1 MRERV
6 ASRFL
11 LRSAL
16 SAIVGIGLFV
26 SWVPA
31 PAARAAAAMTPVVQ
45 QVSLDAPPQSDPTIV
60 RSRYVLMTAGIL
72 PVPSAADQQPGLPTP
87 NIRLDLFDDVSVVAV
102 FDRFD
107 ANPRGVT
114 WVGRVQGSEGSTV
127 TLVYGDDGLVQGNVL
142 TLEGTYTIRP
152 APDDVRAS
160 RPQADGVLHVI
171 AQIDLSKRRSIAPS
185 VSVATPAAAS
195 AASTASIGPQSQ
207 PDSPAFIDLM
217 VVYTPGAAAAVAG
230 GATGLLNRIDL
241 MVSEVNTSFANS
253 GVTQR
258 LRLAHVAQV
267 PYQTAIAD
275 LTYFTDLENL
285 RNGAPGLDGVA
296 ALRNLYS
303 ADLVTMIGRND
314 TLYPGFPA
322 CSNAYHM
329 DNPSAAFEAFAFS
342 VVDIWCTSTTRTF
355 AETLAFNMGLRYDWF
370 TDNGTTPYTYAH
382 GHVNPVGDGNSR
394 FRTLM
399 ADFMLCN
406 AYGVACQTLLR
417 WSNPDQTLNGVPLG
431 VPAGTRANCATG
443 ATDANTCDAD
453 ARLALNNTAPFV
465 ANFRDAPETAPG
477 AFAKTGPADQ
487 IILNTSSTL
496 LSWQTASFVEAYEY
510 CYDTTNNDA
519 CDGSWIPSTAISALL
534 TGVIPSTTYYWQ
546 VRALNAH
553 GVTQANGGVWW
564 RFSRQAQLPAAF
576 NKIAPAN
583 SAVGQPVGLTLSW
596 QVSTDAASYE
606 YCYDTTN
613 NSACDGSWNS
623 TAATSVSVTGLG
635 TATTYYWQ
643 VRAINPTGIA
653 GADGNSWWSF
663 ATTASGPSYPVIT
676 LAGLGWVY
684 GSTDGIGSVARFDSP
699 TGVAATAA
707 GTVYVADSSNSTIRK
722 ITPTGRVTTFAG
734 LAGFWDSTD
743 GAGSAARFS
752 GPAAVAVDNAG
763 TVYVADKYNY
773 TIRKITPAGV
783 VTTLAGLAGSPG
795 TADGVGS
802 AARFNSPEGVA
813 VDTAGN
819 VYVADT
825 TSNTIRKITPA
836 GAVTTLA
843 GLAGSSGT
851 ADGVESV
858 ARFFWPTGIAVDSAG
873 TVYVAD
879 RLNNRIRK
887 ITPAGAVTTLAGS
900 TQGNVDGVGTGAR
913 FYQPAGIAVHST
925 GMMYVVE
932 LGNRS
937 IRQVTPGGGVTT
949 LAGLA
954 SNYGIADGFGSN
966 AQFITPTS
974 VAVDGSG
981 TIYVADKDGHTIRAR
996 GPAASGPNLL
1006 TNSDFSSGGSG
1017 WQLYST
1023 PDNSY
1028 VSAAV
1033 VNGVFQFTRVPPP
1046 AGTSNSATVFQNT
1059 GQAVPSGTSLL
1070 ALFALGNSSSVRK
1083 RISVLVL
1090 DHDFSDLSVCT
1101 FWLPPNLPLKGYS
1114 MRTHT
1119 TKAWTNASIY
1129 FYAATEGSNGGAYRL
1144 DDVALQVQ
1152 PDGPVT
1158 STSCLDPLT
1167 AFGGIDPTGPSLLVN
1182 GDFGTGTLAPWG
1194 LFGTITQ
1201 RIAGGVFE
1209 FIRESNAPPS
1219 GVVVQA
1225 TGQTMYSGELMSA
1238 TFQLGN
1244 SSPVRKRVTVILHD
1258 SDFSDLSACTF
1269 WLAPG
1274 QPLSSY
1280 VYRTYATKAWTNAM
1294 ISFYPA
1300 TTDSL
1305 QWIRLDNVTLQRTP
1319 STVIAGTHCIEPGGD

>member
-1 MRERV
+1 
-6 ASRFL
+6 L
-11 LRSAL
+11 P
-16 SAIVGIGLFV
+16 AIVGIGLFV
-26 SWVPA
+26 TWVPA
-31 PAARAAAAMTPVVQ
+31 PAARAAADLTPVGQ
-45 QVSLDAPPQSDPTIV
+45 QVSLDAPPQADPTIV
-60 RSRYVLMTAGIL
+60 RSRYVLMTTGIL
-72 PVPSAADQQPGLPTP
+72 PAPSLEDQQRGVPTP

-107 ANPRGVT
+107 KNPRGVT

-142 TLEGTYTIRP
+142 TLDGTYTIRP
-152 APDDVRAS
+152 APDDVRAA

-171 AQIDLSKRRSIAPS
+171 AQIDLSKGRRRASA
-185 VSVATPAAAS
+185 VSVAIPAAAGG
-195 AASTASIGPQSQ
+195 ASTASLGPQSQ
-207 PDSPAFIDLM
+207 PDSPGFIDLM

-230 GATGLLNRIDL
+230 GATGLRNRIDL
-241 MVSEVNTSFANS
+241 MVSEVNTSFSNS

-267 PYQTAIAD
+267 PYETVIAD
-275 LTYFTDLENL
+275 LTYSTDLENL
-285 RNGAPGLDGVA
+285 RNGAPGLEGVA

-314 TLYPGFPA
+314 SFFPAFPA
-322 CSNAYHM
+322 CSNAYQM

-355 AETLAFNMGLRYDWF
+355 AEALATNMGLRYDWF
-370 TDNGTTPYTYAH
+370 TDNSTTPYTYAH

-431 VPAGTRANCATG
+431 VPAGTRADCAVG
-443 ATDANTCDAD
+443 ALDANTCDAD

-477 AFAKTGPADQ
+477 EFSKTGPADQ
-487 IILNTSSTL
+487 TILNSSSTL
-496 LSWQTASFVEAYEY
+496 LSWQTASFVESYEY

-519 CDGSWIPSTAISALL
+519 CDGSWIPITATSAQV

-553 GVTQANGGVWW
+553 GVTQANGSVWW

-613 NSACDGSWNS
+613 NSACDGSWTS
-623 TAATSVSVTGLG
+623 TAATSASVTGLG
-635 TATTYYWQ
+635 TATTYYWH
-643 VRAINPTGIA
+643 VRSLNPTGTV
-653 GADGNSWWSF
+653 GADGNAWWSF
-663 ATTASGPSYPVIT
+663 ATTATGPAYPVIT
-676 LAGLGWVY
+676 LAGFAYSY
-684 GSTDGIGSVARFDSP
+684 GSTDGIGSVARFSSP
-699 TGVAATAA
+699 TGVAADAA
-707 GTVYVADSSNSTIRK
+707 GIVYVADSSNGTIRK
-722 ITPTGRVTTFAG
+722 ITPTGKVATFAG
-734 LAGFWDSTD
+734 LAGFYGSTD
-743 GAGSAARFS
+743 GTGSAARFQT
-752 GPAAVAVDNAG
+752 PVAVAVDNAG
-763 TVYVADKYNY
+763 TVYVAERY

-813 VDTAGN
+813 VDAAGN

-825 TSNTIRKITPA
+825 TSNTIRKVTPA
-836 GAVTTLA
+836 GEVTTLA
-843 GLAGSSGT
+843 GLAGASGT
-851 ADGVESV
+851 ADGVGSA
-858 ARFFWPTGIAVDSAG
+858 ARFFWPTGIAVDGAG

-900 TQGNVDGVGTGAR
+900 SQGSVDGVGTGAR
-913 FYQPAGIAVHST
+913 FFQPSGIAVHST
-925 GMMYVVE
+925 GMMYVVDQF
-932 LGNRS
+932 GRS
-937 IRQVTPGGGVTT
+937 IRQVTPGGAVTT
-949 LAGLA
+949 LAGP
-954 SNYGIADGFGSN
+954 GIGTADGFGSN
-966 AQFITPTS
+966 AQFTTPTS

-981 TIYVADKDGHTIRAR
+981 TIYVTDKDTHTIRAR

-1017 WQLYST
+1017 WQLYAT

-1028 VSAAV
+1028 VSTAV

-1101 FWLPPNLPLKGYS
+1101 FWLPPNMPLKGYS
-1114 MRTHT
+1114 MRTYT

-1129 FYAATEGSNGGAYRL
+1129 FYAATEGSNGGAYRV

-1152 PDGPVT
+1152 PDGAVT
-1158 STSCLDPLT
+1158 STLCLDPLR
-1167 AFGGIDPTGPSLLVN
+1167 AFGGIDPTGPSLLGN

-1194 LFGTITQ
+1194 TFGTITQ

-1209 FIRESNAPPS
+1209 FLRESSTVPS
-1219 GVVVQA
+1219 GVVFQV
-1225 TGQTMYSGELMSA
+1225 TGQAMYSGELMSA

-1274 QPLSSY
+1274 QPLSNY

-1319 STVIAGTHCIEPGGD
+1319 STLIAGTHCIEPGGGG